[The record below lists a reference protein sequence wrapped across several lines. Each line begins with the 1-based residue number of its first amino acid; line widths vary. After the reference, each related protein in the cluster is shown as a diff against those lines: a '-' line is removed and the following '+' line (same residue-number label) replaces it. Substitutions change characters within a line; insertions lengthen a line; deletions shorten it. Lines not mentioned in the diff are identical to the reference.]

1 MRNSVD
7 DDECEEMPRQAETS
21 TVNCGVLVVELENI
35 EEMRRRR
42 GITDDKLR
50 DEIRAL
56 AVGDQVRLTLATG
69 AETFS
74 GKTLHVRI
82 TTIKGQSFQ
91 GELTKK
97 PSSARGSKLRVGSR
111 VTFTAAHIHSV
122 DSPNSA

>member
-50 DEIRAL
+50 DEIPPLRSATRSGSPWRRAPKPSREKPCTC
-56 AVGDQVRLTLATG
+56 D
-69 AETFS
+69 
-74 GKTLHVRI
+74 I

-97 PSSARGSKLRVGSR
+97 PSSARGSKLRVRSR